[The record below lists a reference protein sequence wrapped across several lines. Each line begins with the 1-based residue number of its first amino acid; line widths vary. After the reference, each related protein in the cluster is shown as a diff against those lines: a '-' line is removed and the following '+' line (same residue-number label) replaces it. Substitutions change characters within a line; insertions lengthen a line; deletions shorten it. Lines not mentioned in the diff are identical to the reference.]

1 MRTETM
7 LFAKDVEATSKWYQD
22 FLGVQSGHGGP
33 EYEMLMD
40 GKTLLLQLHQLAA
53 DHDHGVGTAPPF
65 GHGVLVYVHVDD
77 AQAAYAR
84 AGELGIEILAGA
96 YGCECARRWCRL
108 TELVSPPACRSA
120 VGAQS
125 AGMRTAD
132 AYGCECTRRWCRD

>member
-7 LFAKDVEATSKWYQD
+7 LFARDVEATSKWYQN
-22 FLGVQSGHGGP
+22 FLGVRSGHGGP

-77 AQAAYAR
+77 AKAAYAR
-84 AGELGIEILAGA
+84 AEELGIEILAPLEYNEQGRMH
-96 YGCECARRWCRL
+96 EF
-108 TELVSPPACRSA
+108 TV
-120 VGAQS
+120 
-125 AGMRTAD
+125 
-132 AYGCECTRRWCRD
+132 RDPNGYAIGVCKSDWG